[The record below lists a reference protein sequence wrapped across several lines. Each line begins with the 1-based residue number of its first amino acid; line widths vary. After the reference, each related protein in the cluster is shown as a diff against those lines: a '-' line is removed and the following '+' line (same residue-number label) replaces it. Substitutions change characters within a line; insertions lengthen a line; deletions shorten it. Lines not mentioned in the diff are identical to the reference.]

1 MTVFTTR
8 PTRRAL
14 LCPAILSAGLLAGSL
29 WTPTAHAVVACR
41 TDPIVTLSN
50 GVTVQMSNT
59 IYDDSAH
66 VQQVTYT
73 LRAPAGTRVT
83 RVVYPPGTTT
93 SIPESFQFAADRGPG
108 EYRSYAVV
116 YDANSDV
123 AVSADTIVTD
133 PSTNTTLSQT
143 AQGRPSDDIRIVA
156 QLP

>member
-1 MTVFTTR
+1 MGTPPRRDRDALAQPNMPRDGISYHGKGLKPMTVFTTR

-66 VQQVTYT
+66 VQPVTYT

-116 YDANSDV
+116 HDAN
-123 AVSADTIVTD
+123 
-133 PSTNTTLSQT
+133 
-143 AQGRPSDDIRIVA
+143 
-156 QLP
+156 

>member
-1 MTVFTTR
+1 MSVFTPR

-14 LCPAILSAGLLAGSL
+14 ACAAMLSAGLLASSL
-29 WTPTAHAVVACR
+29 RAPAAHAVVACR

-66 VQQVTYT
+66 VRRVAYT
-73 LRAPAGTRVT
+73 LRAPAGTTVT
-83 RVVYPPGTTT
+83 RVVYPPDMTT
-93 SIPESFQFAADRGPG
+93 SIPESFQFEADRGPG

-133 PSTNTTLSQT
+133 PSTHTTLSQT
-143 AQGRPSDDIRIVA
+143 AQGQPGDDIRIEA